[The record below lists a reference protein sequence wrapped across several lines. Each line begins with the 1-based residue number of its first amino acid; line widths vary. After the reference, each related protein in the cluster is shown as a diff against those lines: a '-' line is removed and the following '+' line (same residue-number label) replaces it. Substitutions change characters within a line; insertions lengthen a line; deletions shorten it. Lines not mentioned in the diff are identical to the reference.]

1 VALERGSPDQERFR
15 TLVQNTSDV
24 IAAVDA
30 SGVLRYVS
38 PSAERI
44 LGRPTETLVGRPA
57 FELVHPDDLER
68 AFGAFEGM
76 LAAPGVNDPLE
87 VRFSHADGSWRY
99 GEVVANNLLD
109 DPVVRAVI
117 IDVRDITERKFLEQQ
132 LVHQALHDPLTDL
145 PNRALLMDR
154 LAHALETARLRSS
167 LTAVL
172 FLDLDRFKLVNDSY
186 GHAVADEL
194 LRELAQR
201 LRATARIDDTVAR
214 FGGDVFVLV
223 REDVHDRR
231 EAEALGDAL
240 LAAVHDAATLDGRDL
255 FVTASAGIAIGGPD
269 SAPDVLVRDADS
281 AMHRAKNLGRGR
293 IHFFDERLRL
303 EATARLELENTLYQ
317 AIERNELRVLYQ
329 PVIALD
335 AGTVAGAEALVRWQH
350 PVRGLL
356 EPADFIATAED
367 TGVIERLGAHVLEV
381 ALTELRSWSDERLS
395 IAVNVSPTQ
404 LRDPAFP
411 DVVAR
416 SLAAA
421 GIDPDRLTIEITEHV
436 LVGDGDVG
444 TPMHRT
450 LGELHEQGVRLAMDD
465 FGTGYS
471 SLRYLKHLPLDE
483 LKIDREFVAGLELDR
498 HDTAIVVSTLALAR
512 TLDISVVAEGVER
525 PEQVAALRVLECPL
539 AQGYHFARPLTAQ
552 AFGAL
557 LADHPRW

>member
-1 VALERGSPDQERFR
+1 MTLGRGSPDEERFR

-44 LGRPTETLVGRPA
+44 LGRPTETLIGRPA
-57 FELVHPDDLER
+57 FELIHPDELER
-68 AFGAFEGM
+68 ASGAFEGM
-76 LAAPGVNDPLE
+76 LTAPGVNDPLE
-87 VRFSHADGSWRY
+87 IRFSHADGSWRY

-117 IDVRDITERKFLEQQ
+117 LDIRDITERKYLEQQ
-132 LVHQALHDPLTDL
+132 LEHQALHDPLTHL

-167 LTAVL
+167 RTAVL

-186 GHAVADEL
+186 GHALADEL
-194 LRELAQR
+194 LVEFAKR

-214 FGGDVFVLV
+214 FGGDVFVVV

-231 EAEALGDAL
+231 EAEALGDEL
-240 LAAVHDAATLDGRDL
+240 LAAVHDVAHLDGTDL
-255 FVTASAGIAIGGPD
+255 YVTASAGITIGGPET
-269 SAPDVLVRDADS
+269 APDVLVRDADS

-293 IHFFDERLRL
+293 IGFFDERLRL
-303 EATARLELENTLYQ
+303 EATARLELENTLWQ
-317 AIERNELRVLYQ
+317 ALERDELRVLFQ
-329 PVIALD
+329 PVISLES
-335 AGTVAGAEALVRWQH
+335 GTIVGAEALVRWQH

-367 TGVIERLGAHVLEV
+367 TGVIQQLGVHVLET
-381 ALTELRSWSDERLS
+381 ALAELRSWGDEHLS
-395 IAVNVSPTQ
+395 IAVNVSPMQ
-404 LRDPAFP
+404 LRDRRLPEI
-411 DVVAR
+411 VAA

-421 GIDPDRLTIEITEHV
+421 GIAPDRLTLEITEHV
-436 LVGDGDVG
+436 LVGDGDLS

-450 LGELHEQGVRLAMDD
+450 LSELHEHGVQVAMDD

-471 SLRYLKHLPLDE
+471 SLRYLKRLPLDE
-483 LKIDREFVAGLELDR
+483 LKIDREFVAGLNCER
-498 HDTAIVVSTLALAR
+498 HDTAIVVATIALAR
-512 TLDISVVAEGVER
+512 TLGIDVVAEGVER
-525 PEQVAALRVLECPL
+525 PEQVEDLRALGCPR
-539 AQGYHFARPLTAQ
+539 AQGYHFARPLRAD
-552 AFGAL
+552 AFRAL
-557 LADHPRW
+557 VATHPRW